1 MENESRIKT
10 LRYRFDELLIRVAN
24 NLTSEDRTK
33 FKYIFRESLPRQI
46 LERDEPLVWFEDL
59 ERKGKLAADNLG
71 LFENYL
77 RQSELIALLN
87 VVKRFKIKQQLFV
100 ALREASEHRSRGR
113 LHCKFLEY
121 FHV

>member
-77 RQSELIALLN
+77 RQSALLN

-100 ALREASEHRSRGR
+100 ALREDSEHRSRGR